1 MRYQCFMKF
10 HSYQTNQPI
19 NYWKSFITC
28 VIFVQ
33 SSWNLIWNFISSF
46 SIIWE
51 RLVKEWTIIL
61 PTSTN
66 NPKFAYS
73 RYGRWGQSY
82 QLGWFAAG
90 CTVGQIEG
98 NLRHETKK
106 RVWLFSS
113 IFFSWVRFVS
123 LAIVCKLTD
132 QKKAIFTP
140 WINPK
145 VGFSGFFEKFTKI
158 GPSLCPS
165 SFPFFII
172 SVT

>member
-1 MRYQCFMKF
+1 MKLLTALHQNFFLHNLKRRYLETTLSRYLVLLHWSILRWKVWDTNVSWNST
-10 HSYQTNQPI
+10 HGYQTNQPI

-61 PTSTN
+61 PTSTT

-73 RYGRWGQSY
+73 RYGRWGPSY

-90 CTVGQIEG
+90 WCGILEFWNLLICLLKHIEIENG
-98 NLRHETKK
+98 
-106 RVWLFSS
+106 
-113 IFFSWVRFVS
+113 
-123 LAIVCKLTD
+123 
-132 QKKAIFTP
+132 
-140 WINPK
+140 
-145 VGFSGFFEKFTKI
+145 
-158 GPSLCPS
+158 
-165 SFPFFII
+165 
-172 SVT
+172 